1 MTFTLNLTL
10 PLSNLTRV
18 RLAIGDIH
26 EDAPIFS
33 DELINA
39 QIAAEGTWQKATIAC
54 LRTLIADLSSRPDFQ
69 ADWLKVDA
77 STAIRA
83 LQERLADLQAQ
94 HELLMLDASSVQG
107 ITWAN
112 DADG

>member
-1 MTFTLNLTL
+1 MTFTLNLTP
-10 PLSNLTRV
+10 PLSDLARV

-26 EDAPIFS
+26 EDTPIFS

-39 QIAAEGTWQKATIAC
+39 QIATEGTWQKAAIAC

-77 STAIRA
+77 SAAIRA
-83 LQERLADLQAQ
+83 LQQRLADLQAQ
-94 HELLMLDASSVQG
+94 HGLLTLDASSVQG
-107 ITWAN
+107 VTWTD